1 MTSGASRRN
10 VRRAARWLHPSAQ
23 QTRAGDPGL
32 AREIADAG
40 LSYPPQV
47 RLRRSTRWLIAAAVG
62 IALIPQNARTQQSET
77 TISGRVVAEENAAAL
92 PRARITSW
100 VANKRV
106 AAVFADDRGR
116 FTMTVPP
123 NTAVTLTITKAGF
136 ARAQRALGPAPSEPQ
151 RVEGRDRRPEELR
164 IGLNRSAS
172 IWGRVATPSGE
183 PVIDA
188 NFIAVP
194 ATALPNSK
202 MSPLD
207 TFNAATN
214 DLGEFRF
221 GGLPQGR
228 YQVMPDS
235 PANDRPSSTVD
246 VRAGDETGPIDIV
259 YAPPERTRRPLTP
272 AAMTRLRAAGA
283 IRGRVVGATK
293 RPISGARVRVMR
305 PGYGGDTAVFSDEQ
319 GRFGITGLPSG
330 SYAVEASKSG
340 YVTVQYG
347 QTRAAEP
354 GLQLTLRENA
364 VLDDIVVTLPR
375 GSAVTGMI
383 ADEHGEPLEG
393 VGVRA
398 LQVRYANGRTSALAA
413 PGVREV
419 FTDDRGRYRLFGLL
433 PGSYLVAASV
443 EATITSADASG
454 YAPIFHPGS
463 TQVSE
468 AVPVQADIGR
478 DVPGIDLVFHRVSA
492 ARVAGV
498 VRGSSGAPADA
509 RVLIVASQRSGAIA
523 LEPRQASATGGDGSF
538 AVANVPP
545 GDYVVQAFSARVRG
559 REPEFGVEFVT
570 VGESDPKPIAVRMSR
585 GTALEG
591 RLVLEGNERA
601 DGTVAV
607 SAMPADFDYA
617 PIIGGGPSGGS
628 RVLKGVFTIPNL
640 FGPTRFRITG
650 RPDWY
655 LKSVSIDGLDVTDTP
670 FDFGLT
676 AQTVRGAE
684 IVASNA
690 GGVIT
695 GHVTDAR
702 SAPVRDYAV
711 VVFSTERTKWFANSR
726 FLKLGRPSQDGTFE
740 VVGLPPGE
748 YWVAAVDSIQG
759 NQSFGEWEKPDVL
772 EALSTR
778 ATRVTLTERE
788 RSMVM
793 LRLIRR

>member
-1 MTSGASRRN
+1 MS
-10 VRRAARWLHPSAQ
+10 
-23 QTRAGDPGL
+23 
-32 AREIADAG
+32 
-40 LSYPPQV
+40 
-47 RLRRSTRWLIAAAVG
+47 RWLIGAAIG
-62 IALIPQNARTQQSET
+62 IALVPQNARTQQSET
-77 TISGRVVAEENAAAL
+77 SITGRVVAEENAAAL

-116 FTMTVPP
+116 FTMTVPQ

-136 ARAQRALGPAPSEPQ
+136 ARAQRTLRPAPSEHL
-151 RVEGRDRRPEELR
+151 RVEGRDRRPDELR
-164 IGLNRSAS
+164 IGLNRAAS
-172 IWGRVATPSGE
+172 IWGRVTTPSGE

-207 TFNAATN
+207 YFEVTTN

-221 GGLPQGR
+221 SGLPQGR
-228 YQVMPDS
+228 YQVMAGS
-235 PANDRPSSTVD
+235 PGNDRPSSIVD
-246 VRAGDETGPIDIV
+246 VRAGDEAGPVDFV
-259 YAPPERTRRPLTP
+259 YTPVERTRRPLSP
-272 AAMTRLRAAGA
+272 AAMTRVRAGA
-283 IRGRVVGATK
+283 IRGRVVSATK

-330 SYAVEASKSG
+330 SYAVEASKIG

-364 VLDDIVVTLPR
+364 VLDNIVVTLPR

-419 FTDDRGRYRLFGLL
+419 FTDNRGRYRLFGLL

-443 EATITSADASG
+443 EDTITSADASG

-463 TQVSE
+463 TQVSD
-468 AVPVQADIGR
+468 AVPVQAEIGR

-498 VRGSSGAPADA
+498 VRDASGAPADA

-523 LEPRQASATGGDGSF
+523 LEPRQASTTGGAGSF

-545 GDYVVQAFSARVRG
+545 GDYVVQAFSPRVRG
-559 REPEFGVEFVT
+559 RAPEFGVEFVT
-570 VGESDPKPIAVRMSR
+570 VGESDPKPIAVRMSI

-601 DGTVAV
+601 DATVAV

-628 RVLKGVFTIPNL
+628 RVLKGVFTIPHL

-711 VVFSTERTKWFANSR
+711 VVFSTDRTKWFANSR